1 MKIEELRPCDVCK
14 GVIAPVFYQVS
25 LTQTMIN
32 AGAVNAHMGLQMQLG
47 SHQLAKVMGTDED
60 VNHDLGTH
68 NFLICQN
75 CTLTEAICLGGLLQE
90 QIDKAKEAEDDGNGK
105 TD

>member
-1 MKIEELRPCDVCK
+1 MKIEDLRPCDVCN

-32 AGAVNAHMGLQMQLG
+32 TGAVNTHMGLQMQLGG

-60 VNHDLGTH
+60 VDHKINTIEL
-68 NFLICQN
+68 LICQN
-75 CTLTEAICLGGLLQE
+75 CVLTEAICLGGVIQE
-90 QIDKAKEAEDDGNGK
+90 RIDKEKANESN
-105 TD
+105 